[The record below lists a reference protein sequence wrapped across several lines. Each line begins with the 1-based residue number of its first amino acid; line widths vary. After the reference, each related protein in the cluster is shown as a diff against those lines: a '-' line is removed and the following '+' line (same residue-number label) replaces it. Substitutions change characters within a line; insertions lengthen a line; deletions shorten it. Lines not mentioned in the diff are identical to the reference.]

1 MQKKNKF
8 FVIKNLIN
16 YFFFKKKS
24 DFTQY
29 YNKNSNILLMA
40 YHIMDNDCGRMIADF
55 LNFLKKKGFN
65 VNVLTYQND
74 IPILFNENINII
86 IKKKLFSKKVYNRIL
101 LTKTIRKICKSC
113 CIDILCVCD
122 AFFLK
127 TALKCKTTLNIP
139 IIYWIF
145 SIQNIKTN
153 VKHPSFTK
161 IKKVDLILS
170 MSSEISSFLLD
181 LWNINEEKIKQLT
194 LSVDNEIYDSKK
206 VSCGRVREAIKNIDS
221 DIGRKKIFFCYY
233 DYRELHLCHILIKA
247 ISMINRDDFVCVVSG
262 DFRQFSI
269 RKRNELFSY
278 VKKCKA
284 EDRIKIINRI
294 LDKSAIISS
303 SYAVICIQQD
313 EGSFIKSACEA
324 GAMKKPAIMI
334 NKDAHTE
341 NLINGKTGFCVKRDN
356 VNELRNAI
364 VKMID
369 MNEYE
374 YHKMCENAY
383 NYTMKHF
390 VKNKAFEN
398 ICNDI
403 ITLIDKQINHE
414 LKLKKKYPAFY

>member
-1 MQKKNKF
+1 
-8 FVIKNLIN
+8 
-16 YFFFKKKS
+16 
-24 DFTQY
+24 
-29 YNKNSNILLMA
+29 MA

-181 LWNINEEKIKQLT
+181 LWNINVWKTAALNR
-194 LSVDNEIYDSKK
+194 LNESKT
-206 VSCGRVREAIKNIDS
+206 SKN
-221 DIGRKKIFFCYY
+221 F
-233 DYRELHLCHILIKA
+233 IL
-247 ISMINRDDFVCVVSG
+247 
-262 DFRQFSI
+262 
-269 RKRNELFSY
+269 
-278 VKKCKA
+278 
-284 EDRIKIINRI
+284 
-294 LDKSAIISS
+294 
-303 SYAVICIQQD
+303 
-313 EGSFIKSACEA
+313 
-324 GAMKKPAIMI
+324 
-334 NKDAHTE
+334 
-341 NLINGKTGFCVKRDN
+341 
-356 VNELRNAI
+356 
-364 VKMID
+364 
-369 MNEYE
+369 
-374 YHKMCENAY
+374 
-383 NYTMKHF
+383 
-390 VKNKAFEN
+390 
-398 ICNDI
+398 
-403 ITLIDKQINHE
+403 
-414 LKLKKKYPAFY
+414 